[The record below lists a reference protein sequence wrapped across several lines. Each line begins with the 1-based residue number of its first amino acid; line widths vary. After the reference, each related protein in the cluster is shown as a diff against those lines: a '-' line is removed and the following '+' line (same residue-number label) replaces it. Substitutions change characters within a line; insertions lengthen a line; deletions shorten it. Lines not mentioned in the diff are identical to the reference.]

1 MALVE
6 PAATLTAAQEARAVY
21 LAPVAVPTVVLVLL
35 AAIAAMS
42 SQEMAAMQEVTQ
54 AVPVETA
61 VMRYS
66 TVAAEDQV
74 LTASKP
80 EVKSSKQ

>member
-1 MALVE
+1 
-6 PAATLTAAQEARAVY
+6 
-21 LAPVAVPTVVLVLL
+21 VVLVLL

-54 AVPVETA
+54 AVQVETA
-61 VMRYS
+61 VMQYS